1 MMDIRNTDTKIN
13 DLKNVIEQ
21 AKQDKANLASNI
33 KELTKVNK
41 DLQAQIDQ
49 LNKIIKQKD
58 ALINSQ
64 KASLDKKEIEVQKYC
79 TTAIDARKKMEALN
93 KEIVNYRIKANDAL
107 AKLANSKDK
116 YQALVETYNSLVAD
130 NKAKNAEINS
140 LRNANADL
148 DHSLKVSQ
156 KENEALSKQLMQY
169 NEIIRRYKEYLESKK

>member
-1 MMDIRNTDTKIN
+1 MMDTKNMDTKIN
-13 DLKNVIEQ
+13 DLKSIIEQ
-21 AKQDKANLASNI
+21 AKQDKSNLASNI

-64 KASLDKKEIEVQKYC
+64 QAALDKKEVEVQKYC

-93 KEIVNYRIKANDAL
+93 KEIVNYRIKTNDAL
-107 AKLANSKDK
+107 NKLAASKEK
-116 YQALVETYNSLVAD
+116 YQNLLETYNNLVAD
-130 NKAKNAEINS
+130 NKSKNAEVNS

-156 KENEALSKQLMQY
+156 KENESLSKQLMQY
-169 NEIIRRYKEYLESKK
+169 NEVIRRYKEYLENKK